1 MRSLIA
7 PFIPWKTGWS
17 KFDATCADN
26 SLMFLIVHVQTHVDQ
41 AQSVNCTA
49 WLHMQPTLPAWLKRP
64 LRRENRSSPTY
75 YWEGGR
81 GEQKNRC
88 YYSYW
93 QELRCAVLV
102 ARAACVFCVTLRR
115 VIFRMLRRVGWLS
128 FATVEG
134 ESREL
139 TEAREQSEYQ

>member
-49 WLHMQPTLPAWLKRP
+49 
-64 LRRENRSSPTY
+64 
-75 YWEGGR
+75 
-81 GEQKNRC
+81 
-88 YYSYW
+88 
-93 QELRCAVLV
+93 
-102 ARAACVFCVTLRR
+102 
-115 VIFRMLRRVGWLS
+115 
-128 FATVEG
+128 
-134 ESREL
+134 
-139 TEAREQSEYQ
+139 